1 MQRGVQPT
9 IRLSSLIVK
18 NRQVTVCR
26 AGVSSLPWHL
36 CPPRLHLSVEPQ
48 GTVRWRH
55 APLLGPLRQCRS
67 KRKSLSPAA
76 SRRPPIGRR
85 GHRKTAGFVDAFET
99 APLGPGRQPL
109 NSRLPKNVIV
119 WRLRAGKSSAS
130 AHPTA
135 RSSAAIVST
144 TLGQLFSQRLS
155 DCFHNALS
163 GACSTFVLSA
173 CPVARKTV
181 KPMIGLSRRDCG
193 VSRRGGENTYIG
205 DGRDN
210 PANPAN
216 SRSEAATGDG
226 RP

>member
-9 IRLSSLIVK
+9 IRLSSLIVG

-76 SRRPPIGRR
+76 SRRPPVRRR

-109 NSRLPKNVIV
+109 NSRLPKNVIA

-130 AHPTA
+130 K
-135 RSSAAIVST
+135 RQRRVSRP
-144 TLGQLFSQRLS
+144 QLFSQRLS

-173 CPVARKTV
+173 CPLARKTV